1 MTTEEKKFQAKLKMI
16 KYNVSYIQ
24 DDGKS
29 FEANVKGK
37 YMATKSKMSIE
48 DLANIIIPRLDKIEN
63 TLEEH
68 SEKFILIESRLNKIE
83 NRLEQHSIILQEHSD
98 IFLRNNLK

>member
-1 MTTEEKKFQAKLKMI
+1 MTTEEKKLKAKLKMI

-24 DDGKS
+24 DDGKI

-37 YMATKSKMSIE
+37 YMAAKSKMSIE

-68 SEKFILIESRLNKIE
+68 SEKFILIENK
-83 NRLEQHSIILQEHSD
+83 LQEHSD
-98 IFLRNNLK
+98 IFQRNNLK

>member
-29 FEANVKGK
+29 FEANVRGK
-37 YMATKSKMSIE
+37 YMAVKSKMSIE
-48 DLANIIIPRLDKIEN
+48 DLADIIIPRLDKIENRLDKIEN

-68 SEKFILIESRLNKIE
+68 SIMLKEHSEKFILIESK
-83 NRLEQHSIILQEHSD
+83 LQEHSD